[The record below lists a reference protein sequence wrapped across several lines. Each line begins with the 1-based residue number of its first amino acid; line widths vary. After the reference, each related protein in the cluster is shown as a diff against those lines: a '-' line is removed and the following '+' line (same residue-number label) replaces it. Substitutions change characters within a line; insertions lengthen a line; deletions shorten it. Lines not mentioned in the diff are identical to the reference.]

1 MSSPCHIELPLS
13 DKEEP
18 VKKDV
23 TFDSFAIA
31 CEFVGTLVPSFG
43 GLCRSEIANY
53 ATYSFVAFNCQF
65 CCIMH
70 LKCSTYHLLPK
81 Q

>member
-1 MSSPCHIELPLS
+1 MTAYMSSPCHIELPLS
-13 DKEEP
+13 EKEEP

-43 GLCRSEIANY
+43 GL
-53 ATYSFVAFNCQF
+53 NCQF